1 MTIGVFTG
9 DAQADHRRFFKVR
22 LIFRRMNEAFKD
34 IAVQLAKILGEGK
47 TGLIFIMLQQQD
59 AEIIVT
65 NIG

>member
-1 MTIGVFTG
+1 
-9 DAQADHRRFFKVR
+9 
-22 LIFRRMNEAFKD
+22 MNEAFKD

-65 NIG
+65 NIR